1 MATKI
6 WLGDD
11 SGNLGDYGVAANWS
25 PSGVPIAADDVFFVN
40 SSQDVT
46 GTLDQSGVL
55 LGSFTI
61 RSNYTGLTG
70 IDASTFLQIQTPTA
84 DLGSNIGSG
93 TPAGSKRLNLDFGS
107 VTAVA
112 IVVTS
117 TATTATDTNR
127 EPLRLLT
134 ANAGSTLFVI
144 SGKVAVADEPSQTS
158 TLTSADISDGDLSLG
173 AGLTITTLNITG
185 GTARLNSAATTIN
198 IDGGTVETA
207 GSGAVTT
214 VNVNGGTIN
223 SNSTGTIT
231 AINARAGT
239 TDFLGS
245 QQTRTVTTVTLSRG
259 AQLNIDT
266 GVVTLTN
273 DIQLDGL
280 DPVTIRV
287 N

>member
-11 SGNLGDYGVAANWS
+11 SGNEGDYGVANNWS

-61 RSNYTGLTG
+61 RSNYTGTIG
-70 IDASTFLQIQTPTA
+70 TESAFLQIQTPTA

-117 TATTATDTNR
+117 TATTAADTNR

-144 SGKVAVADEPSQTS
+144 SGKVAVADEPSQAS